1 MIISRRRF
9 NEKVHEALER
19 ADRERWVHEKID
31 RVERD
36 CDGRITN
43 LQKQVWDLENKVAL
57 LLDEK
62 KGGAK

>member
-31 RVERD
+31 RVERE
-36 CDGRITN
+36 CSGRIDG
-43 LQKQVWDLENKVAL
+43 LQRQVWDLENKIAL

-62 KGGAK
+62 GMGK